1 MNQSLSDMEHPLYQ
15 FRYCPKCGSEHFK
28 VHNEKSKQCADCG
41 FIYYFNPS
49 SATVALILNEK
60 NELLVCRRAKDPAKG
75 TLDLPGGFIDMNETG
90 EEGVARE
97 VLEETGL
104 KVEKTTYLFTLP
116 NIYVYSGFPVHTLDM
131 FFLCRVKDTSHI
143 AAMDDAADAFFV
155 PLMEIHPED
164 FGLDSIRKGLDMFIH
179 SNSPSY
185 S

>member
-1 MNQSLSDMEHPLYQ
+1 MNQSLSDMEHPLSQ

-75 TLDLPGGFIDMNETG
+75 TLDLPGVFIDMNETG

-104 KVEKTTYLFTLP
+104 
-116 NIYVYSGFPVHTLDM
+116 N
-131 FFLCRVKDTSHI
+131 
-143 AAMDDAADAFFV
+143 
-155 PLMEIHPED
+155 
-164 FGLDSIRKGLDMFIH
+164 
-179 SNSPSY
+179 
-185 S
+185 

>member
-1 MNQSLSDMEHPLYQ
+1 MNQSLSDMEHPLSQ

-104 KVEKTTYLFTLP
+104 DVANADGGYVFTYKRENPGEGDNYFVDVYRYEMDVAEKDVCLQEEETD
-116 NIYVYSGFPVHTLDM
+116 GFM
-131 FFLCRVKDTSHI
+131 FADLEQIQKLAEEGIFLHY
-143 AAMDDAADAFFV
+143 
-155 PLMEIHPED
+155 
-164 FGLDSIRKGLDMFIH
+164 DSIKEVF
-179 SNSPSY
+179 Y
-185 S
+185 